1 MLKRRQAET
10 ADRFRLLEPLRQ
22 FGRELLQGAGQ
33 ERIIQGR
40 HRDWIRELASIAG
53 ANDARQVEAFERI
66 SAERANVWTALD
78 FCLSDPFE
86 AEAGAAI
93 CRDLWVYWAAQG
105 PATDVR
111 RMLAALLELIPDPD
125 RSRGALLWILALFSS
140 QSGDQS
146 TAIQLATE
154 ALAIGQATSD
164 PELVGWSLQGLGVA
178 AYLERRWDDTIAYGT
193 ESINLA
199 RTMASRF
206 LELSATVLL
215 TVGRT
220 FRGELDEGIALAT
233 DGLHL
238 SEALGETWQRATL
251 LQFLAVAT
259 LHRGE
264 PAEAD
269 LHARQCLEL
278 KRDLGDLTGMASA
291 IEALA
296 SIAMALGAGERTA
309 TLLGAADAM
318 WRSIPISILE
328 PLRADHDRAGA
339 DARAAVG
346 STRFEAAHRAGLQMT
361 RDEVVD
367 YALEVRI
374 PAARRPAPEM
384 PRTEGPLSRREME
397 VAELVADGATNAQVA
412 ARLFISERTV
422 ESHLASIFNKLGV
435 DTRLQVA
442 RWFASTQVPETV

>member
-1 MLKRRQAET
+1 MSRPTSK
-10 ADRFRLLEPLRQ
+10 
-22 FGRELLQGAGQ
+22 GAGTT
-33 ERIIQGR
+33 R
-40 HRDWIRELASIAG
+40 SP
-53 ANDARQVEAFERI
+53 
-66 SAERANVWTALD
+66 TA
-78 FCLSDPFE
+78 
-86 AEAGAAI
+86 
-93 CRDLWVYWAAQG
+93 
-105 PATDVR
+105 
-111 RMLAALLELIPDPD
+111 
-125 RSRGALLWILALFSS
+125 RSR
-140 QSGDQS
+140 S
-146 TAIQLATE
+146 T
-154 ALAIGQATSD
+154 S
-164 PELVGWSLQGLGVA
+164 PEPW
-178 AYLERRWDDTIAYGT
+178 R
-193 ESINLA
+193 
-199 RTMASRF
+199 SRF
-206 LELSATVLL
+206 LALSATVLL

-233 DGLHL
+233 DGLRL

-278 KRDLGDLTGMASA
+278 KRDLGDLVGMASA
-291 IEALA
+291 SRPWRRSPWLWARESAPPH
-296 SIAMALGAGERTA
+296 SWVRRTRC
-309 TLLGAADAM
+309 GD
-318 WRSIPISILE
+318 RSPPRFSE

-346 STRFEAAHRAGLQMT
+346 SARFEAAYRAGLQMT

-374 PAARRPAPEM
+374 SAARRPTPET
-384 PRTEGPLSRREME
+384 PRSEGPLSRREME
-397 VAELVADGATNAQVA
+397 VAGLVADGATNAQVA

-442 RWFASTQVPETV
+442 RWFASTQVTETV